1 MYEENKVKMPY
12 DIAGLLLSAIL
23 SDTLLFTSPSTTDED
38 IEVAKE
44 LAIMSKVD
52 IKSYGYEM
60 LKASST
66 ISGLSVNEQIYQ
78 DYKTYTV
85 GKVHLSISQLITMD
99 FDEIKNNIDEYVNKL
114 NEMNRVNPGVS
125 ALFITDIIKKG
136 SYVIYNSKSEEIIK
150 DSFNLDEIYQGIF
163 IPKIISRKKQVLPLI
178 MEVLSDK

>member
-1 MYEENKVKMPY
+1 MR
-12 DIAGLLLSAIL
+12 
-23 SDTLLFTSPSTTDED
+23 
-38 IEVAKE
+38 
-44 LAIMSKVD
+44 
-52 IKSYGYEM
+52 
-60 LKASST
+60 
-66 ISGLSVNEQIYQ
+66 IS
-78 DYKTYTV
+78 
-85 GKVHLSISQLITMD
+85 
-99 FDEIKNNIDEYVNKL
+99 KNNIDEYVNKL